1 MNEQL
6 QGAVAQILE
15 RAISGID
22 SSVEFMQAEL
32 PDVIEQLLL
41 WYAAKGVMFFIFGL
55 ILLVSGVLIFVK
67 SIKSRPIMSED
78 FKPSLLWKRGEY
90 SWNRDEVSANEPGW
104 SLVCLSSIAM
114 ISFGLGGLPSI
125 LDSIQIW
132 IAPKIWL
139 MEYAATL
146 VK

>member
-6 QGAVAQILE
+6 ESAVVKILE

-32 PDVIEQLLL
+32 PDVIEQLLS
-41 WYAAKGVMFFIFGL
+41 WYMVKGIMTVAEGVFFVIPL
-55 ILLVSGVLIFVK
+55 IVLIRLYSKQDIKGAQSDSFWVDYSSYSENKMGAGVAVSGIFLV
-67 SIKSRPIMSED
+67 IFAAMGVCHAFDGIREI
-78 FKPSLLWKRGEY
+78 FK
-90 SWNRDEVSANEPGW
+90 
-104 SLVCLSSIAM
+104 
-114 ISFGLGGLPSI
+114 
-125 LDSIQIW
+125 IW

-139 MEYAATL
+139 MEYAASL

>member
-32 PDVIEQLLL
+32 PDVIEQLLM
-41 WYAAKGVMFFIFGL
+41 WYAVRSALFFIAGVSLL
-55 ILLVSGVLIFVK
+55 ILIPFLWRKWIVKCENSGNYCDGLDLYVIPALL
-67 SIKSRPIMSED
+67 SIIP
-78 FKPSLLWKRGEY
+78 F
-90 SWNRDEVSANEPGW
+90 
-104 SLVCLSSIAM
+104 
-114 ISFGLGGLPSI
+114 FTSI
-125 LDSIQIW
+125 LILDIEWLQIW

-139 MEYAATL
+139 MEYAAKL
-146 VK
+146 VG

>member
-22 SSVEFMQAEL
+22 SSVDFMQAEL
-32 PDVIEQLLL
+32 PDVIEQLLM
-41 WYAAKGVMFFIFGL
+41 WHAVKGALLTLIGVAIMFVMLKVDYKLFKKIDSDDSMDAMDTVMFYGLFGSFARLLYFI
-55 ILLVSGVLIFVK
+55 
-67 SIKSRPIMSED
+67 PIM
-78 FKPSLLWKRGEY
+78 
-90 SWNRDEVSANEPGW
+90 
-104 SLVCLSSIAM
+104 M
-114 ISFGLGGLPSI
+114 INIEWL
-125 LDSIQIW
+125 QIW

-139 MEYAATL
+139 MEYAANL